1 MTPLNDSFVDID
13 VWARIDRDRRE
24 VIERSPY
31 TKMIDELNQ
40 RRAAQGRAPLE
51 RIVMRNRLAHL
62 DTRNTREMTGL
73 LARLATRPGFRLER
87 GLSERLVFYHGPAL
101 LDLPEDQQ
109 DPRAE
114 INRRRTRGEGSDR
127 LRARGLTGA
136 RAGRA

>member
-1 MTPLNDSFVDID
+1 M
-13 VWARIDRDRRE
+13 ARIDLDRRE
-24 VIERSPY
+24 VIEGSPY

-40 RRAAQGRAPLE
+40 RRTAQGRAPLE
-51 RIVMRNRLAHL
+51 RIVVRNRLAHL

-73 LARLATRPGFRLER
+73 LAQLATRLGFRLER
-87 GLSERLVFYHGPAL
+87 GLSGRLVSYHGLTL

-114 INRRRTRGEGSDR
+114 ISRRRACGEVSDF
-127 LRARGLTGA
+127 LRALGLTGA